1 VAIPVISDREFS
13 IMQKK
18 ILILPGDG
26 IGQEIVAEAVRV
38 LDCLRDDFGLQVEL
52 ETALVGG
59 TAYDKYGT
67 PLPEATLQLAKQA
80 DAVLLG
86 AVGGYQWESLDIAVR
101 PEKGLLGLRSGLNL
115 FANLRPAI
123 LYPQLADASTLKP
136 EIVADLDI
144 MIVRE
149 LTGGIYFGQ
158 PRGIRTLDTGER
170 EGFNTLVYS
179 ESEIRRIGKVAFD
192 IAAKRGKRV
201 CSVDK
206 ANVLECTELW
216 REVMIE
222 EGRQHPDIE
231 LSHMYVDNA
240 AMQLVRAPKQFD
252 VMVTTNMFG
261 DILSDCAAMLTGSIG
276 MLPSASLDENGKGMY
291 EPIHGSAPD
300 IAGQNVANPIAT
312 ILSVAMM
319 LRYTL
324 NEPDLAERVE
334 DAVREVLDDGLRTAD
349 IYSEGMKQIGTDEM
363 GHAVVAAM
371 RRR

>member
-1 VAIPVISDREFS
+1 
-13 IMQKK
+13 MTKK
-18 ILILPGDG
+18 IAVLAGDG
-26 IGQEIVAEAVRV
+26 IGPEIVAEAVKV
-38 LDCLRDDFGLQVEL
+38 LEKFSAEGLDISL
-52 ETALVGG
+52 EYGLVGG
-59 TAYDKYGT
+59 AAYDETGT
-67 PLPEATLQLAKQA
+67 PLPEATLTLAKSA
-80 DAVLLG
+80 DAILLG
-86 AVGGYQWESLDIAVR
+86 AVGGYKWESLDISVR
-101 PEKGLLGLRSGLNL
+101 PEKGLLGLRSELNL

-136 EIVADLDI
+136 EVVSGLDL

-158 PRGIRTLDTGER
+158 PRGIRVLENGEKQ
-170 EGFNTLVYS
+170 GFNTLIYR
-179 ESEIRRIGKVAFD
+179 ESEIERIGKVAFD
-192 IAAKRGKRV
+192 IARKRQGRV

-216 REVMIE
+216 RETMTSLAADY
-222 EGRQHPDIE
+222 PDVQ

-261 DILSDCAAMLTGSIG
+261 DILSDCASMLTGSIG
-276 MLPSASLDENGKGMY
+276 MLPSASLDENSKGMY

-300 IAGQNVANPIAT
+300 IAGQNIANPLAT

-324 NEPDLAERVE
+324 NEPMLADRVE
-334 DAVREVLDDGLRTAD
+334 LAVSRVLDQGLRTAD
-349 IYSEGMKQIGTDEM
+349 IHSEGMQKVSTSEM
-363 GHAVVAAM
+363 GDAVIAAL
-371 RRR
+371 